1 MIFIIFF
8 QLLIINLNQLID
20 KRKNKILFRKN
31 QNLKKSAKKSI
42 IKNNKV

>member
-31 QNLKKSAKKSI
+31 QNLKKVQKKHH
-42 IKNNKV
+42 KK

>member
-31 QNLKKSAKKSI
+31 QNLKKKSAKKVS
-42 IKNNKV
+42 